1 MNAAL
6 LPRRLGL
13 LGLMAIALLGTLL
26 ARLYFLQV
34 MEAPQFTAQAA
45 ENRTREI
52 VTEAPRGLIYD
63 ANGKVLAGRRESRVV
78 TLDWSQLRDF
88 DEAER
93 AEIFADFA
101 TEVNREGE
109 RFKVDQ
115 LERRYQAA
123 RNGSLKPEPI
133 AEDVSTRLWATLQER
148 QFPGF
153 NVERRYVRVY
163 PYGSTGANIVGYI
176 GNVADTETADALND
190 KNDSKVYQPGD
201 ELGRAGIEA
210 LFEST
215 LRGTPEIRRVEVD
228 AQNRVIKE
236 VEIIQESVP
245 GNDVHLAL
253 DIDLQYA
260 AERILIDELE
270 RSRRRDACKG
280 CSSHVADAG
289 SLVAVDVRDG
299 SVAALAT
306 FPNYDPSDFVFGM
319 SASQYQSLLDRPD
332 TPLLDRSIKGLYPAG
347 STFKHVTG
355 YAALVSG
362 ARAADEYWNDEGVF
376 TISSC
381 TSAEQSGCQFR
392 NAGDARYGYVN
403 MAEAIEV
410 SSDTYFYS
418 LGEKFWVQ
426 QDTYGETIMQ
436 DVAGQFGFGTA
447 TGIQL
452 PEERSGRVPTPENR
466 LAEFGEDARWF
477 TGDNINLSIGQGDL
491 LVTPL
496 QLADSYAVVAS
507 GGIRYQPRLVDRVV
521 DPVTGEIVIDFEPR
535 VVADEPL
542 DVGALGTI
550 RDGLTR
556 VPRTGTAAK
565 AFAGFPLS
573 EYPIAGKT
581 GTAEVAKKA
590 DYALFAGYGPANA
603 PEFAVAAVLE
613 QAGFGGDAAAPAV
626 RRFFE
631 LLGGFAPLP
640 EAPLAGEPHIEFPR
654 SPEIGGGTSTS
665 NADSSAIDDG
675 ADEPAAEPTPTPDP
689 DPATTTTVPRETTS
703 TEPAPTTPSPTTSVA
718 PATTAPPSSSPAETT
733 APSQTENSTS
743 GSSP

>member
-1 MNAAL
+1 MNEAL
-6 LPRRLGL
+6 LGRRLGL
-13 LGLMAIALLGTLL
+13 LTFMAVALLGTLL

-63 ANGKVLAGRRESRVV
+63 TNGKVLAGRRESRVV
-78 TLDWSQLRDF
+78 TLDWTQLRDYN
-88 DEAER
+88 EEER
-93 AEIFADFA
+93 AEIFTAVAD
-101 TEVNREGE
+101 EVNREGE
-109 RFKVDQ
+109 KFKVDQ

-133 AEDVSTRLWATLQER
+133 AEDVSVRLWITLQER

-163 PYGSTGANIVGYI
+163 PYGSTGANIIGYI
-176 GNVADTETADALND
+176 GNVGDTETADALNE
-190 KNDSKVYQPGD
+190 KNDTKVYQPGD

-215 LRGTPEIRRVEVD
+215 LRGVPEIRRVEVD

-236 VEIIQESVP
+236 VEIIQEAVP
-245 GNDVHLAL
+245 GADVYLAL

-260 AERILIDELE
+260 AERILVDELE
-270 RSRRRDACKG
+270 LARQRDACRG
-280 CSSHVADAG
+280 CRPHVADAG

-299 SVAALAT
+299 TVAALAT
-306 FPNYDPSDFVFGM
+306 YPNYDPSDFVFGM
-319 SASQYQSLLDRPD
+319 SSSQYQSLLDRPD
-332 TPLLDRSIKGLYPAG
+332 TPLLDRTIKGLYPAG

-362 ARAADEYWNDEGVF
+362 ARGANDYWNDQGVF
-376 TISSC
+376 TINSC
-381 TSAEQSGCQFR
+381 TSAEKSGCQFR
-392 NAGDARYGYVN
+392 NAGDAQYGYVN

-418 LGEKFWVQ
+418 LGEKFWVE

-436 DVAGQFGFGTA
+436 DVAAQFGFGTA

-466 LAEFGEDARWF
+466 MAEFGDDARWY

-496 QLADSYAVVAS
+496 QLADSYAVLAS
-507 GGIRYQPRLVDRVV
+507 GGVRHQPRLVDRVV
-521 DPVTGEIVIDFEPR
+521 DPVSGETLIDFEPR
-535 VVADEPL
+535 VAGDEQFDVA
-542 DVGALGTI
+542 ALATI
-550 RDGLTR
+550 RDGLIR

-565 AFAGFPLS
+565 AFEGFPLS

-590 DYALFAGYGPANA
+590 DFALFAGYGPAND
-603 PEFAVAAVLE
+603 PQYAVAAVLE

-640 EAPLAGEPHIEFPR
+640 AAPLAGEPHVEFPR
-654 SPEIGGGTSTS
+654 APEIGSGEASS
-665 NADSSAIDDG
+665 NADSEVVEDTPTTPTTEAV
-675 ADEPAAEPTPTPDP
+675 EPNPTTTTAAAPSTSTTSEPTPT
-689 DPATTTTVPRETTS
+689 TTTTAPTTEPS
-703 TEPAPTTPSPTTSVA
+703 TEPPATEPAAPADAPTT
-718 PATTAPPSSSPAETT
+718 
-733 APSQTENSTS
+733 